1 MFYLTYYYNS
11 VFNKCWCGARAV
23 CGIFLSH
30 DWINTSLYA
39 PASEIIR
46 CAKYPC
52 QTPTL
57 ETTSTHFCSTWIYDT
72 RIAQTWIFAFAVQK
86 DDDAKNIL
94 SEDCLRVEHPLLN
107 DNTMFLSKVKP
118 FFILSKL
125 SHVQSIS
132 LSRAL
137 REKYLQW
144 SQLHYRKAAGMLLW
158 KSGC

>member
-1 MFYLTYYYNS
+1 MLM
-11 VFNKCWCGARAV
+11 WR
-23 CGIFLSH
+23 LSH

-86 DDDAKNIL
+86 DDEAKNIL
-94 SEDCLRVEHPLLN
+94 SEDCLRVEWASFVEWQHHVPEQSETVLYL
-107 DNTMFLSKVKP
+107 DKTFTCSK
-118 FFILSKL
+118 
-125 SHVQSIS
+125 H
-132 LSRAL
+132 
-137 REKYLQW
+137 
-144 SQLHYRKAAGMLLW
+144 
-158 KSGC
+158 